1 MTNSIKSVIVI
12 GATGLVGK
20 SLIKQLNDHPFCE
33 QITALVRK
41 EDQVLKK
48 YAKVRQFII
57 HDFFLLTQDDV
68 QGYSQA
74 FSCLGTTLK
83 KAGSKE
89 NFYRIDFEMNAHFA
103 DLIAKTDAH
112 YILVSAMGAD
122 ASSRIFYNQVKGRL
136 EQHIQQLGLQR
147 ISIIR
152 PSLLLGE
159 REESRTLEGMTQ
171 KLYLKFSNIVP
182 DTFKYKPVT
191 AEQVAQTMVDAAQ
204 SQNIPFE
211 IYDNLNIQQHK
222 STI

>member
-1 MTNSIKSVIVI
+1 M
-12 GATGLVGK
+12 
-20 SLIKQLNDHPFCE
+20 
-33 QITALVRK
+33 
-41 EDQVLKK
+41 
-48 YAKVRQFII
+48 
-57 HDFFLLTQDDV
+57 TQDDV

-103 DLIAKTDAH
+103 DLIAKIDAH

-171 KLYLKFSNIVP
+171 KLYRKFSKIVP